1 MKGFLSEYLQSLEP
15 DVEFSEEEMQ
25 KFGEYLS
32 QFDDM
37 AKELV
42 AKLEAD
48 RRDALCEK
56 EEARGFKVATEQVL
70 EEACKVLREEKARAE
85 EFKAF
90 VVRWCWVFVVLL
102 LLNAVVCGGYLV
114 ERFFP

>member
-1 MKGFLSEYLQSLEP
+1 MSRKVYRTNLGEHANDVPLVFANEPKPVVGTGGKAFKSLT
-15 DVEFSEEEMQ
+15 
-25 KFGEYLS
+25 
-32 QFDDM
+32 
-37 AKELV
+37 
-42 AKLEAD
+42 EAVKAAQ
-48 RRDALCEK
+48 REK

-102 LLNAVVCGGYLV
+102 LLNAVVCGG
-114 ERFFP
+114 